1 MANTRFAV
9 FVTLNLLYADIWQ
22 ANAGSD
28 YFLFWYLWERRTVT
42 DYIPI
47 PPSPCLLERRS
58 VGSFSQSFSKSH
70 VIYLRQCALLL
81 WLLPGALLPHQ
92 LELLVAEKH
101 CSEARLPDWR
111 LYDRRF
117 LLKFECDFYCALK
130 LWVLP
135 LKSSNIDNR
144 KIDQ

>member
-1 MANTRFAV
+1 MVNARFAV
-9 FVTLNLLYADIWQ
+9 FVTLNQSYYADIWQ

-28 YFLFWYLWERRTVT
+28 YFLFWYLWERRTVA

-70 VIYLRQCALLL
+70 VIYLRQCALL
-81 WLLPGALLPHQ
+81 PGALLPHQ
-92 LELLVAEKH
+92 LELLAAEKH

-111 LYDRRF
+111 LYGRRV
-117 LLKFECDFYCALK
+117 LLKFESDFYCALK
-130 LWVLP
+130 PWVLP

-144 KIDQ
+144 KIDR